1 MVPSAIIASISQ
13 SLTLPFATAM
23 PVIAIRAFTFVI
35 PVARSTIVAEPL
47 VTSNRRSWA
56 IGILVAV
63 MNGRSNLTI
72 VERRVTQGVKKAET
86 IKMLDTRTFLAVE
99 AALKLQV
106 LCSRSRRRR
115 RSRARDLARVA
126 PRDRSRHGIVLLER
140 VRCHCAHSVVVGIHE
155 DVRCDVRSCECVR
168 SHSGLTRARTHPSI
182 PHRTYVEQITVS
194 HTPHTEQ
201 HP

>member
-35 PVARSTIVAEPL
+35 PVARSTIGFLRTVVAEPL

-140 VRCHCAHSVVVGIHE
+140 VRCHCAHAVVVGILRQNR
-155 DVRCDVRSCECVR
+155 DFLCWI
-168 SHSGLTRARTHPSI
+168 HSVAGR
-182 PHRTYVEQITVS
+182 ITVCVDVKLLQDS
-194 HTPHTEQ
+194 VVSVLHKHRL
-201 HP
+201 